1 MSNFARKKRTVK
13 KLCSFFR
20 MEKGIVEVFSHL
32 IIYIILNNSQ
42 KNDLQEKLSNAVSS
56 VFSKPTAYIMS
67 EISCGTVKNL
77 AP

>member
-13 KLCSFFR
+13 QLCSFFR

-42 KNDLQEKLSNAVSS
+42 KKRKWLNYQKMRS
-56 VFSKPTAYIMS
+56 V
-67 EISCGTVKNL
+67 N
-77 AP
+77 